1 MRSSIAKQRDFY
13 INFYTVVFNYFF
25 PIDIL
30 LRNLLVEFERNN
42 TFFSIAIKGLRS
54 LLTNL
59 FPLESEKQ

>member
-13 INFYTVVFNYFF
+13 INFYTVVFNYLF

-30 LRNLLVEFERNN
+30 LRKLLVEFERNN